1 MGRHSPARSADQTVP
16 ARWLV
21 GRALPCL
28 GRAVPGG
35 PFGYLYL
42 LLRLRDVI
50 QLGARVEGSIID
62 LFLLVSTYATKTL
75 ALTWIIGIS
84 IGGPATN
91 GWLFPKTGGIYRP
104 KGLILLS
111 SKRDVWNMNEPTL
124 TKKIKLHPNK
134 FTLHSLSLTSLNS

>member
-1 MGRHSPARSADQTVP
+1 MVTGDFSHIGGGDGVAKPDGGSPVAILACWARCGDGRHARRSRRSTS

-62 LFLLVSTYATKTL
+62 LFLLVSTYATKT
-75 ALTWIIGIS
+75 
-84 IGGPATN
+84 
-91 GWLFPKTGGIYRP
+91 
-104 KGLILLS
+104 
-111 SKRDVWNMNEPTL
+111 
-124 TKKIKLHPNK
+124 
-134 FTLHSLSLTSLNS
+134 